1 MAGYARFRRARKS
14 FGSRRGMRRSGGS
27 RGSRHGY
34 KKTGYRKPR
43 FATVGFARNVE
54 KKYHDKTFQGSQRE
68 VQTGGNVGVK
78 SNGITYVSDTWGTY
92 SFGIVNTG
100 ATSTSNDML
109 KGLGTGTNVRSRIG
123 HKIRVKY
130 VKGAFTFTAA
140 VLGDGTGLARSQG
153 GEALAHT
160 FTGTAAQNYL
170 RTTYRMVIVKDMQV
184 NSTDT
189 QLTWAQVF
197 DTNTVWAGVHSELN
211 VDNMG
216 RFIILDEKVFTLDA
230 DTPQKTCTFN
240 IRGSTIGNVRYAS
253 GATDTLTDKGIYVIW
268 AAFVMG
274 VTNQMALADIDC
286 PSPVGHSRLCQ
297 CHSRCHPHHEC

>member
-14 FGSRRGMRRSGGS
+14 VGSRRGMRRSGGS
-27 RGSRHGY
+27 RGSRYGY

-43 FATVGFARNVE
+43 FATVGFTRNVE
-54 KKYHDKTFQGSQRE
+54 KKYHDKTYHSGHHE
-68 VQTGGNVGVK
+68 VKTMGTSNPKSSGVMYI
-78 SNGITYVSDTWGTY
+78 SNAWGTY
-92 SFGIVNTG
+92 NFGSADTTG
-100 ATSTSNDML
+100 GSTSNDMF
-109 KGLGTGTNVRSRIG
+109 KGLVTGTSARSRIG
-123 HKIRVKY
+123 NKIKVKY

-170 RTTYRMVIVKDMQV
+170 RTTFRMVIVKDMQV

-189 QLTWAQVF
+189 ELKWSQVF
-197 DTNTVWAGVHSELN
+197 DTNSLIAGVHSELN

-216 RFIILDEKVFTLDA
+216 RFVVLDDKVFTLDA
-230 DTPQKTCTFN
+230 DTPQKTCTFHIGGN
-240 IRGSTIGNVRYAS
+240 ALGSVRYNGPAED
-253 GATDTLTDKGIYVIW
+253 ALTDKGVYVIW

-274 VTNQMALADIDC
+274 VSLQVTLAEIDC
-286 PSPVGHSRLCQ
+286 PLPVGHSRLCFTDD
-297 CHSRCHPHHEC
+297 